1 MDVNIV
7 ILGASVRGAAQS
19 AIRAGMSP
27 YGIDLFAD
35 EDLRAV
41 CPANRIDRYPSEF
54 LRALAAAPQV
64 PWIYTGG
71 LESYPRLLARLAA
84 VCPLWGNGP
93 EVCRR
98 VRDPHAL
105 YGVLKYAD
113 FLTPQLIV
121 PWASPPPAARASDSH
136 CFVVKPLRG
145 SGGLG
150 VRWAKTAD
158 LLHHPSQ
165 KSVLQ
170 RFVAGEAASAV
181 YVAANGRAELLGA
194 TRQLLGR
201 DVGLPT
207 EFAYAGTIAPL
218 MVSPEEMQALHRL
231 GGVLARE
238 FGLVGLFGVDFVRS
252 QGDLWVI
259 EVNPRYTASVEVL
272 ERVHVLPFLAAHV
285 AACTRGTLPADLP
298 PHENPANETC
308 AGKLIVY
315 ARRKVVIPQ
324 GSLGADL
331 ADIPAAGQ
339 AIEPGHPIA
348 TVFAAGYSHDEV
360 FERLRARAD
369 TLHARL
375 ESPPA
380 SANT

>member
-1 MDVNIV
+1 MDANIV

-98 VRDPHAL
+98 VRDPLAL
-105 YGVLKYAD
+105 HGVLKRAD
-113 FLTPQLIV
+113 FLTPQLLV
-121 PWASPPPAARASDSH
+121 PWASSPPAAGASDSH
-136 CFVVKPLRG
+136 RFVVKPLRG
-145 SGGLG
+145 SGGQG
-150 VRWAKTAD
+150 VRWAQETDRAA
-158 LLHHPSQ
+158 PPPRT
-165 KSVLQ
+165 VLQ
-170 RFVAGEAASAV
+170 RYIPGEAASAV
-181 YVAANGRAELLGA
+181 YVAANGRAALLGA

-201 DVGLPT
+201 DVGLPA
-207 EFAYAGTIAPL
+207 EFAFTGTIAPL
-218 MVSPEEMQALHRL
+218 LVSGEEQVTLERL
-231 GGVLARE
+231 GGVLAGK

-252 QGDLWVI
+252 HGDVWVI
-259 EVNPRYTASVEVL
+259 EVNPRYTASVEML
-272 ERVHVLPFLAAHV
+272 ERVYSWPLLAAHV
-285 AACTRGTLPADLP
+285 AACTRGTLPADLSP
-298 PHENPANETC
+298 LENPANEPCT
-308 AGKLIVY
+308 GKLIVY
-315 ARRKVVIPQ
+315 ARRRVVIPRE
-324 GSLGADL
+324 SLGADL

-339 AIEPGHPIA
+339 AMEPGHPIA
-348 TVFAAGYSHDEV
+348 TVFAAGASHDEV

-369 TLHARL
+369 ILHARL
-375 ESPPA
+375 ETPPA

>member
-1 MDVNIV
+1 MDANIV

-71 LESYPRLLARLAA
+71 LENYPRLLTRLAA
-84 VCPLWGNGP
+84 VRPLWGNGP

-98 VRDPHAL
+98 VRDPLAL
-105 YGVLKYAD
+105 HDVLKHAD
-113 FLTPQLIV
+113 FLTPPLIV
-121 PWASPPPAARASDSH
+121 PSASSPPAAGASDSH
-136 CFVVKPLRG
+136 RFVVKPLRG

-150 VRWAKTAD
+150 VRFAKDAD
-158 LLHHPSQ
+158 LAQPPPRT
-165 KSVLQ
+165 VLQ

-238 FGLVGLFGVDFVRS
+238 FGLVGLVGLDFVRS

-272 ERVHVLPFLAAHV
+272 ERVHGWPFLAAHV

-375 ESPPA
+375 ETPPA
-380 SANT
+380 PVNT